1 MMGFLGFLADPLALL
16 IRPIYELIK
25 DYGLT
30 LIVVTILI
38 KLVTI
43 PFTVMSQKNV
53 SKTQLIQP
61 ELQKLQYKYRN
72 DKNQLSIEMQKL
84 YRKYDVNPLGGC
96 LPLLVQMFILFGFIR
111 VVYDPLTYMLQLS
124 GDQINS
130 LMKIAG
136 GKAASQV
143 AICGNSKVIEEIIKM
158 GKTPVDF
165 DFFGIDLTRT
175 LSGHLAD
182 WKMWIFPALAVIT
195 TALSSYI
202 SKKQTAANNANNKN
216 NNNNNNNDQA
226 QSMSNTMLYMM
237 PIITAFFTYSM
248 PIGMSL
254 YWAVSTAMQLI
265 QQTVITSVIN
275 KKLKAELKK

>member
-1 MMGFLGFLADPLALL
+1 MGFLGFLADPLALL
-16 IRPIYELIK
+16 IRPIYMLIK

-30 LIVVTILI
+30 LIVVTVLI
-38 KLVTI
+38 KLATI
-43 PFTVMSQKNV
+43 PFTIMSQKNV

-84 YRKYDVNPLGGC
+84 YRKYDVNPMGGC

-124 GDQINS
+124 ADQIS
-130 LMKIAG
+130 GLMKIAG
-136 GKAASQV
+136 VKNASQV
-143 AICGNSKVIEEIIKM
+143 AICGNPDVINAIKEL
-158 GKTPVDF
+158 GKTPIDF
-165 DFFGIDLTRT
+165 NFYGIELTKT
-175 LSGHLAD
+175 LSGNLAD

-202 SKKQTAANNANNKN
+202 SKKQTSANRSDNKN
-216 NNNNNNNDQA
+216 GSVDDQA

-237 PIITAFFTYSM
+237 PIMTAFFTYSM

-254 YWAVSTAMQLI
+254 YWAVSTIVQLI
-265 QQTVITSVIN
+265 QQTVITNVIN
-275 KKLKAELKK
+275 KKVKAELKK

>member
-1 MMGFLGFLADPLALL
+1 MMGFLGFLADPLSLL
-16 IRPIYELIK
+16 IRPIYMLIE

-30 LIVVTILI
+30 LIVVTVLI
-38 KLVTI
+38 KLATI
-43 PFTVMSQKNV
+43 PFTIMSQKNL

-124 GDQINS
+124 EDQISN

-136 GKAASQV
+136 VKNASQV
-143 AICGNSKVIEEIIKM
+143 AICGDSNVINAIKDL
-158 GKTPVDF
+158 GKTPIDF
-165 DFFGIDLTRT
+165 DFFGIDLTST
-175 LSGHLAD
+175 LSGNTAE

-195 TALSSYI
+195 TVISSYI
-202 SKKQTAANNANNKN
+202 SKKQTASSSNNSGNE
-216 NNNNNNNDQA
+216 QA
-226 QSMSNTMLYMM
+226 QSMSNTMLYIM
-237 PIITAFFTYSM
+237 PIMTAFFTYSM

-254 YWAVSTAMQLI
+254 YWAISTIVQLI
-265 QQTVITSVIN
+265 QQTVITNVIN
-275 KKLKAELKK
+275 KKVKAQFKK

>member
-16 IRPIYELIK
+16 IRPIYMLIK

-30 LIVVTILI
+30 LIVVTVLI
-38 KLVTI
+38 KLATI
-43 PFTVMSQKNV
+43 PFTIMSQKNV

-84 YRKYDVNPLGGC
+84 YKKYDVNPMGGC

-124 GDQINS
+124 ADQIS
-130 LMKIAG
+130 DLMKIAG

-143 AICGNSKVIEEIIKM
+143 AICGNADVINAIKEM
-158 GKTPVDF
+158 GKTPIDF
-165 DFFGIDLTRT
+165 DFYGINLTST
-175 LSGHLAD
+175 LSANLAD

-202 SKKQTAANNANNKN
+202 SKKQTANSSSNQGNE
-216 NNNNNNNDQA
+216 QA

-237 PIITAFFTYSM
+237 PIMTAFFTYSM

-254 YWAVSTAMQLI
+254 YWAVSTVVQLI
-265 QQTVITSVIN
+265 QQTVITNVIN
-275 KKLKAELKK
+275 KKIKAEIKK

>member
-1 MMGFLGFLADPLALL
+1 MMGFLGFLAEPLSFI

-30 LIVVTILI
+30 LIVVTVLI
-38 KLVTI
+38 KLATI
-43 PFTVMSQKNV
+43 PFTIMSQKNL
-53 SKTQLIQP
+53 SKTQIIQP

-72 DKNQLSIEMQKL
+72 DKNQLTIEMQKL
-84 YRKYDVNPLGGC
+84 YKKYDVNPLGGC

-124 GDQINS
+124 ADEIAN

-136 GKAASQV
+136 GKNVSQV
-143 AICGNSKVIEEIIKM
+143 AICGNEKVISAIM
-158 GKTPVDF
+158 DLGKTPIDF
-165 DFFGIDLTRT
+165 DFYGINLTST
-175 LSGHLAD
+175 LSANMGD

-202 SKKQTAANNANNKN
+202 SKKQTASN
-216 NNNNNNNDQA
+216 NNNSGNEQA
-226 QSMSNTMLYMM
+226 QSMSNTMLYIM
-237 PIITAFFTYSM
+237 PVMTAFFTYSM

-254 YWAVSTAMQLI
+254 YWAVSTIVQLI
-265 QQTVITSVIN
+265 QQTVITNVIN
-275 KKLKAELKK
+275 KKVKAELNK

>member
-1 MMGFLGFLADPLALL
+1 MMGFLGFLADPLSLL

-30 LIVVTILI
+30 LIVVTVLI
-38 KLVTI
+38 KLATI
-43 PFTVMSQKNV
+43 PFTIMSQKNV

-61 ELQKLQYKYRN
+61 ELQRLQYKYRN

-96 LPLLVQMFILFGFIR
+96 LPLLVQMFILFGFIQI
-111 VVYDPLTYMLQLS
+111 VYNPLQYMLQLS
-124 GDQINS
+124 KEQIES

-143 AICGNSKVIEEIIKM
+143 AICGNGNVIAAIKEM
-158 GKTPVDF
+158 GKTPIDF
-165 DFFGIDLTRT
+165 DFYGINLTKT
-175 LSGHLAD
+175 LNTNMAD

-202 SKKQTAANNANNKN
+202 SKKQTSASQSQGNE
-216 NNNNNNNDQA
+216 QA

-237 PIITAFFTYSM
+237 PIMTAFFTYSM

-254 YWAVSTAMQLI
+254 YWAVSTIVQLV
-265 QQTVITSVIN
+265 QQTVITNVIN
-275 KKLKAELKK
+275 KKVKEELKK

>member
-1 MMGFLGFLADPLALL
+1 MGFLGFLADPLALL

-30 LIVVTILI
+30 LIVVTVLI
-38 KLVTI
+38 KLATI
-43 PFTVMSQKNV
+43 PFTIMSQKNV

-84 YRKYDVNPLGGC
+84 YKKHDVNPLGGC

-111 VVYDPLTYMLQLS
+111 VVYDPLTHMLQLS
-124 GDQINS
+124 ASQISN
-130 LMKIAG
+130 LMIIEG
-136 GKAASQV
+136 GKNASQV
-143 AICGNSKVIEEIIKM
+143 AICGNPDVINAIKEL
-158 GKTPVDF
+158 GKTPIDF
-165 DFFGIDLTRT
+165 DFYGINLTQT
-175 LSGHLAD
+175 LSSNLGD

-202 SKKQTAANNANNKN
+202 SKKQTSNNQSQGNE
-216 NNNNNNNDQA
+216 QA

-237 PIITAFFTYSM
+237 PIMTAFFTYSM

-254 YWAVSTAMQLI
+254 YWAVSTVVQLI
-265 QQTVITSVIN
+265 QQTVITNIIN
-275 KKLKAELKK
+275 KKVKAELNK

>member
-1 MMGFLGFLADPLALL
+1 MMGFLGFLADPLSLL
-16 IRPIYELIK
+16 IRPIYMLIE

-30 LIVVTILI
+30 LIVVTVLI
-38 KLVTI
+38 KLATI
-43 PFTVMSQKNV
+43 PFTIMSQKNL

-124 GDQINS
+124 EDQISN

-136 GKAASQV
+136 VKNASQV
-143 AICGNSKVIEEIIKM
+143 AICGDSNVINAIKDL
-158 GKTPVDF
+158 GKTPIDF
-165 DFFGIDLTRT
+165 DFFGIDLTST
-175 LSGHLAD
+175 LSGNTAE

-195 TALSSYI
+195 TVLSSYI
-202 SKKQTAANNANNKN
+202 SKKQTASSSNNSGNE
-216 NNNNNNNDQA
+216 QA
-226 QSMSNTMLYMM
+226 QSMSNTMLYIM
-237 PIITAFFTYSM
+237 PIMTAFFTYSM

-254 YWAVSTAMQLI
+254 YWAISTIVQLI
-265 QQTVITSVIN
+265 QQTVITNVIN
-275 KKLKAELKK
+275 KKVKAQFKK

>member
-1 MMGFLGFLADPLALL
+1 MGFLGFLADPLALL
-16 IRPIYELIK
+16 IRPIYMLIK

-38 KLVTI
+38 KLATI

-84 YRKYDVNPLGGC
+84 YRKHDVNPMGGC

-111 VVYDPLTYMLQLS
+111 VVYDPLTYMLQLTA
-124 GDQINS
+124 DQIAN
-130 LMKIAG
+130 LMNIAG
-136 GKAASQV
+136 VKTASQV
-143 AICGNSKVIEEIIKM
+143 AICGNPDVINAIKEL
-158 GKTPVDF
+158 GKTPIDF
-165 DFFGIDLTRT
+165 DFYGIDLTGT
-175 LSGHLAD
+175 LNKNLGD

-195 TALSSYI
+195 TALSSYL
-202 SKKQTAANNANNKN
+202 SKKQTAGNATQGNE
-216 NNNNNNNDQA
+216 QA

-237 PIITAFFTYSM
+237 PVMTAFFTYSM

-254 YWAVSTAMQLI
+254 YWAVSTAVQLL
-265 QQTVITSVIN
+265 QQTVINNLIN
-275 KKLKAELKK
+275 KKIKSEFKK

>member
-16 IRPIYELIK
+16 IRPIYMLIK

-30 LIVVTILI
+30 LIVVTVLI
-38 KLVTI
+38 KLATI
-43 PFTVMSQKNV
+43 PFTIMSQKNV

-84 YRKYDVNPLGGC
+84 YKKYDVNPLGGC

-124 GDQINS
+124 ADQIKE

-136 GKAASQV
+136 VKNASQV
-143 AICGNSKVIEEIIKM
+143 AICGNADVINAIKGM
-158 GKTPVDF
+158 GKTPIDF
-165 DFFGIDLTRT
+165 DFYGINLTGT
-175 LSGHLAD
+175 LSGNLGD

-195 TALSSYI
+195 TVISSFV
-202 SKKQTAANNANNKN
+202 SKKQTSSNASQGNE
-216 NNNNNNNDQA
+216 QA
-226 QSMSNTMLYMM
+226 QSMSNTMLYTM
-237 PIITAFFTYSM
+237 PVITAFFTYSM

-254 YWAVSTAMQLI
+254 YWAVSTAVQLV
-265 QQTVITSVIN
+265 QQTVITNIIN
-275 KKLKAELKK
+275 KKVKSELKK